1 MIELP
6 NEVDYIIV
14 GETTMRPQ
22 KAYSYRYDGTEKGE
36 WNYDASLPLTAE
48 IDGNIITLKWTAS
61 YSDTFTL
68 SFGSATKEIKV
79 KSLFEKKEN
88 KL

>member
-22 KAYSYRYDGTEKGE
+22 KAYSYRYDGMEKGE
-36 WNYDASLPLTAE
+36 CFMETFFCGL
-48 IDGNIITLKWTAS
+48 
-61 YSDTFTL
+61 SDQL
-68 SFGSATKEIKV
+68 V
-79 KSLFEKKEN
+79 Y
-88 KL
+88 

>member
-6 NEVDYIIV
+6 NEVDYVIV

-22 KAYSYRYDGTEKGE
+22 KAYSYRYDGAEKGE
-36 WNYDASLPLTAE
+36 WSYDTSLPLTAE

-61 YSDTFTL
+61 YSDVFTL
-68 SFGSATKEIKV
+68 SFGSTVKEIKV